1 MKELENIFI
10 SVNNQAFKT
19 ELLTKTVIEG
29 KSLTIFGKSSSLN
42 VCFGSVYASALVL
55 S

>member
-1 MKELENIFI
+1 MKEFENIFV

-19 ELLTKTVIEG
+19 ERLTKTVTEG
-29 KSLTIFGKSSSLN
+29 KPLTIFGKSSSLN
-42 VCFGSVYASALVL
+42 VCLGSVYASALVL

>member
-29 KSLTIFGKSSSLN
+29 KPLTIFGKSSSLN
-42 VCFGSVYASALVL
+42 VCFGSVYASALAL